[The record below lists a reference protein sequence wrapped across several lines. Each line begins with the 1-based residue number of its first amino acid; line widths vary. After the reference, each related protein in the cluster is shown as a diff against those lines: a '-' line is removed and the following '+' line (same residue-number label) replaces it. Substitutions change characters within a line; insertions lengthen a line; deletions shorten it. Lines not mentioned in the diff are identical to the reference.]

1 MNIKDEVLGMNT
13 SSASFILCIFFAYM
27 HEYVD
32 FNRGFAIVAHMIV
45 QNDIQIIVDF
55 YA

>member
-1 MNIKDEVLGMNT
+1 MNVEDEVLGMNT
-13 SSASFILCIFFAYM
+13 SSISFILCIYFAYM

-32 FNRGFAIVAHMIV
+32 FNRDSPKVTHMIV
-45 QNDIQIIVDF
+45 QNDMQIIVDF

>member
-1 MNIKDEVLGMNT
+1 MNT

-27 HEYVD
+27 REYVG
-32 FNRGFAIVAHMIV
+32 FNRESAIVTHMIV
-45 QNDIQIIVDF
+45 QNDMQIIVDF